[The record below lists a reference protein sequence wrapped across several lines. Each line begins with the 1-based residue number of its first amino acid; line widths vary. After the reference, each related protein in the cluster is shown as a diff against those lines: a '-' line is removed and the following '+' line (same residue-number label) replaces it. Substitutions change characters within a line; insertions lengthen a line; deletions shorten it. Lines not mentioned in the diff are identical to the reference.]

1 MIVSLALTLFFLL
14 LTILFINNHARYFSW
29 VWVASFLFIPKQAC
43 MVGNLKFYLGCLIV
57 LTLFAFIRGPLAYL
71 RKNQY
76 IGVILFFITY
86 TVALAFFAPE
96 EPFLAQIKFLV
107 KKVFE
112 IFFLGVLVSFY
123 VKTPKSVSRF
133 VTLTYQF
140 LIVMGIY
147 GIFEYVIR
155 SNPFISIMSQTFREG
170 IATGSSFSEESRGVL
185 SSRISGFTNHPLNWG
200 QIHLLLVS
208 FLPLFRKYIS
218 NKTFYIVVVLSSIN
232 VLFSGSRSA
241 LVPLAIYW
249 LGYFYLANK
258 ANFIRLMGY
267 CIILSLF
274 IFVGATFL
282 NSEAMDTI
290 KAYIFF
296 WDDELRKNAG
306 IAGSSLQMR
315 LDQMD
320 NAIYFIGKTSVF
332 CGFGYGFVS
341 NMPDDHYLREFLLG
355 FESIVLK
362 LLVEQ
367 GVLGLIFYF
376 SMFAFL
382 AQKTAKYIRDVFA
395 KKMFYLATISFIC
408 SLVFTGDR
416 GTFSL
421 YFVLIAVVCQMY
433 KVSVKKLK
441 LAERAEIK
449 VTQDKQIP
457 IEQPNFS

>member
-1 MIVSLALTLFFLL
+1 
-14 LTILFINNHARYFSW
+14 
-29 VWVASFLFIPKQAC
+29 

-57 LTLFAFIRGPLAYL
+57 LTLIAFIRGSLASF

-86 TVALAFFAPE
+86 TAALALFAAE
-96 EPFLAQIKFLV
+96 EPFVDQIKFLI

-133 VTLTYQF
+133 VKLTYRF
-140 LIVMGIY
+140 LIVMGVY
-147 GIFEYVIR
+147 GIFEYVTR
-155 SNPFISIMSQTFREG
+155 SNPFITIMSQTFRDG
-170 IATGSSFSEESRGVL
+170 IATGSSFLEESRGVL

-208 FLPLFRKYIS
+208 FLPLFRRYIT
-218 NKTFYIVVVLSSIN
+218 NKAFYIVVVLSSIN

-241 LVPLAIYW
+241 LIPLVFYW

-258 ANFIRLMGY
+258 ANFMRLMGY
-267 CIILSLF
+267 GIILSLF
-274 IFVGATFL
+274 IFVGVSFL
-282 NSEAMDTI
+282 NSEVMDTI
-290 KAYIFF
+290 KAYVFF
-296 WDDELRKNAG
+296 WDDDLRKTAG

-382 AQKTAKYIRDVFA
+382 TKKTAQYIKDIFA
-395 KKMFYLATISFIC
+395 KKMFYLATFTFIC

-433 KVSVKKLK
+433 KVSVKKFK
-441 LAERAEIK
+441 LAKRAESK
-449 VTQDKQIP
+449 GTQNKQIP
-457 IEQPNFS
+457 NGQPNLS